1 MNRATIGALLA
12 LLFLLVLLVSAPA
25 HLLARILPDTS
36 VRMSGFSGTV
46 WNGEASDVAVLT
58 DAGWLQLGR
67 TRWELSPLY
76 LLLLSPAGDVESRW
90 GQQRFQARLR
100 LFPTGSMRVRDLEA
114 SFSAALMKRWIPVN
128 LRGELNLLLDRMD
141 VADGVPVSGTGRLV
155 WRQAFWRG
163 NRGSQPLG
171 DYVLEFNL
179 SGPGKGEAR
188 VTTLSGPIEIDG
200 GLTVDGRRYAVDA
213 SLTSEQAIDR
223 ELAEALELMAAPVD
237 GGFRLKFNSEF

>member
-1 MNRATIGALLA
+1 MLA

-25 HLLARILPDTS
+25 HLLGRLLPEDS
-36 VRMSGFSGTV
+36 VRISGISGTV
-46 WNGEASDVAVLT
+46 WSGEASNAAVLT
-58 DAGWLQLGR
+58 DGGWLQLGR
-67 TRWELSPLY
+67 TSWELSPLY

-90 GQQRFQARLR
+90 GQQRFQAKLR
-100 LFPTGSMRVRDLEA
+100 LSPSGKLRVRDLEA
-114 SFSAALMKRWIPVN
+114 SFSAALIKRWIPVI
-128 LRGELNLLLDRMD
+128 LRGELNLLVDRMEFSE
-141 VADGVPVSGTGRLV
+141 GMPVSGAGRLV

-171 DYVLEFNL
+171 DYVLEFNI
-179 SGPGKGEAR
+179 SAPGQGEAR
-188 VTTLSGPIEIDG
+188 ITTLSGPIEIDG

-213 SLTSEQAIDR
+213 SLTSEQQIDR